1 MDEQDKNRDQDHF
14 SNWQEKKEAFR
25 RLAEAL
31 EKTSP
36 PLQNK
41 KDENSHLSIK
51 PVGST
56 IRRKIKP
63 FFARI
68 FNMHKGHSTTL

>member
-1 MDEQDKNRDQDHF
+1 MLNENQESENTDVSRWK
-14 SNWQEKKEAFR
+14 EKKEALQ

-31 EKTSP
+31 ENTAP
-36 PLQNK
+36 PLQNT

-56 IRRKIKP
+56 IRRKIKT